1 MFRQIA
7 SAAFASAILLSGGT
21 ALAEHEFVLNSNPP
35 EAQAK
40 GQKGQ
45 SAAQHQSS
53 GNSGFVPYTT
63 DGQTPVGSARA
74 QEVFPAEKFSTLRDS
89 RK

>member
-7 SAAFASAILLSGGT
+7 SAAFASAILLSAGT
-21 ALAEHEFVLNSNPP
+21 ALAEHEFVLNSDPA

-40 GQKGQ
+40 RQKGQ
-45 SAAQHQSS
+45 SAAQNQPFGS
-53 GNSGFVPYTT
+53 SGFVPYTS

-74 QEVFPAEKFSTLRDS
+74 QEFFPAEKFSTLRDS